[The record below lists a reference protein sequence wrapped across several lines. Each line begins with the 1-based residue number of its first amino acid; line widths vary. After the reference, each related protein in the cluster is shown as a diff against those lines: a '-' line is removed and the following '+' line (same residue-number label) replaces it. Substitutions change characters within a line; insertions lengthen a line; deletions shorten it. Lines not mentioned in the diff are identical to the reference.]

1 MSEQIAT
8 RFQVS
13 SGHLLFFCSAAVTHR
28 HLRALLLCLLLFST
42 DAFAVVS
49 PSQDQARPG
58 VYAQQV
64 SQAPLIDGQL
74 DETIWEGACGISDFY
89 QKEPLEGQQATE
101 PTRVCIAYDQANL
114 YVGVELQDSE
124 PDRIRASQ
132 LQRDST
138 LEGDDTFTVIL
149 DTFHDHRNAFLFRVN
164 PLGTRFDALIRN
176 ESDRVSSEWDEQW
189 TEASVITGNGWTAEY
204 SIPFKILRFSA
215 AAEQTW
221 GINFERVIKRKNEF
235 VYWSG
240 WNRNFQ
246 FNHVSQ
252 AGHLEGLSEITQ
264 EERLRIRPYVVAGL
278 KRLAA
283 DRSNGTQ
290 KVWDV
295 GIDDLKFALTSNLTA
310 DLAFNPDFGQ
320 VEVDAQQ
327 VNLTRFSLFFQEK
340 RQFFIEGAD
349 SLKMRV
355 SFLHF
360 GPPPLELFYSRRI
373 GLSESGQPIS
383 IVGGGKLTGKVGG
396 FDLGVLNVQTD
407 DYQQQPG
414 ENFMVARVR
423 KEILGR
429 SYIGTIFTNRQS
441 QGDANRLAGVDANFV
456 LKDHL
461 TLGGL
466 FAKSSSTGISGKQ
479 TARQLGVLWQDALIS
494 AGVNYI
500 DIDPDFDPGI
510 GFARRRDRMI
520 GARFYVRP
528 RPGGDLIRNFE
539 FNPDFVYFHDDAN
552 VLKSRTTRLQ
562 LAAVFQSGD
571 RLQFNLRNDLERLSR
586 EFQIGPGVTLPV
598 GTYQWNAASLSFR
611 SFNGRS
617 FAGSAGVDIGN
628 FYNGTKRSLNLD
640 SNIRPNE
647 NINFIPSYRFNAI
660 DLREGAFNT
669 HLVGIRANVSFTNN
683 LLTSA
688 FLQYNSSGDLAAL
701 QLRFNYIFRTIDN
714 FHIVYNET
722 RYTDGVF
729 SGISDRS
736 LTTKIT
742 YSLHR

>member
-1 MSEQIAT
+1 M
-8 RFQVS
+8 
-13 SGHLLFFCSAAVTHR
+13 
-28 HLRALLLCLLLFST
+28 
-42 DAFAVVS
+42 VS
-49 PSQDQARPG
+49 PSQDPDRPA

-64 SQAPLIDGQL
+64 SQAPSIDGHL
-74 DETIWEGACGISDFY
+74 DEAIWQGECGISDFY
-89 QKEPLEGQQATE
+89 QKEPLEGQPATE
-101 PTRVCIAYDQANL
+101 PTGVCIAYDEAYL
-114 YVGVELQDSE
+114 YLGVELRDSE
-124 PDRIRASQ
+124 PERIRASQ

-149 DTFHDHRNAFLFRVN
+149 DTFHDHRNAFVFRIN

-176 ESDRVSSEWDEQW
+176 ESDRLSAEWDEQW
-189 TEASVITGNGWTAEY
+189 TEAAVITENGWTAEI

-215 AAEQTW
+215 ATEQTW
-221 GINFERVIKRKNEF
+221 GVNFERVIKRKNEF

-240 WNRNFQ
+240 WNRNFL
-246 FNHVSQ
+246 FHHVSQ

-283 DRSNGTQ
+283 GGPGGTQ
-290 KVWDV
+290 RVFDA

-373 GLSESGQPIS
+373 GLSETGQPIS

-396 FDLGVLNVQTD
+396 FDLGILNVQTD

-429 SYIGTIFTNRQS
+429 SYIGTIFTNRQ
-441 QGDANRLAGVDANFV
+441 GDGEANRLAGVDANFV

-466 FAKSSSTGISGKQ
+466 VARSFSPGISDKQ
-479 TARQLGVLWQDALIS
+479 TARQIGALWQDDLIA

-500 DIDPDFDPGI
+500 DIDPNFDPGI

-520 GARFYVRP
+520 GARFYLKP
-528 RPGGDLIRNFE
+528 RPGGDFIRQFE
-539 FNPDFVYFHDDAN
+539 INPDFVYFHNDRN
-552 VLKSRTTRLQ
+552 VLKSRRTRLL

-571 RLQFNLRNDLERLSR
+571 RLQANLQNDLERLAR
-586 EFQIGPGVTLPV
+586 EFRIGPGVTLPV
-598 GTYQWNAASLSFR
+598 GTYQWNTASISFR
-611 SFNGRS
+611 SFNGRR

-628 FYNGTKRSLNLD
+628 FYNGSKRSLNLD
-640 SNIRPNE
+640 SNLRPNE
-647 NINFIPSYRFNAI
+647 NINFIPSYRFNAM
-660 DLREGAFNT
+660 DLREGSFNT
-669 HLVGIRANVSFTNN
+669 HLVGLRANISFSNN

-729 SGISDRS
+729 SGTSDRS

>member
-1 MSEQIAT
+1 M
-8 RFQVS
+8 
-13 SGHLLFFCSAAVTHR
+13 FCWPAPATHR
-28 HLRALLLCLLLFST
+28 CLRQLLLCLVFFST
-42 DAFAVVS
+42 QAFAGIS
-49 PSQDQARPG
+49 PSQDSDRPQ
-58 VYAQQV
+58 VYAQQI
-64 SQAPLIDGQL
+64 SQAPSIDGRL
-74 DETIWEGACGISDFY
+74 DEAIWAGACGISDFY
-89 QKEPLEGQQATE
+89 QKEPLEGQRATE
-101 PTRVCIAYDQANL
+101 PTRVCIAYDDAYL
-114 YVGVELQDSE
+114 YLGVELQDSE

-132 LQRDST
+132 LQRDSP
-138 LEGDDTFTVIL
+138 LDGDDSFTVIL

-164 PLGTRFDALIRN
+164 PLGTRFDGLIRN

-189 TEASVITGNGWTAEY
+189 TEASVITENGWTAEI

-215 AAEQTW
+215 ADAQTW

-240 WNRNFQ
+240 WNRNFL
-246 FNHVSQ
+246 FSHVSQ
-252 AGHLEGLSEITQ
+252 AGHLEGLNEITQ
-264 EERLRIRPYVVAGL
+264 QERLRIRPYVVAGI

-283 DRSNGTQ
+283 ERSDGTQ
-290 KVWDV
+290 TVWDV
-295 GIDDLKFALTSNLTA
+295 GIDDLKFGLTSNLTA

-373 GLSESGQPIS
+373 GLSEDGQPIS
-383 IVGGGKLTGKVGG
+383 IIGGGKLTGKVGG
-396 FDLGVLNVQTD
+396 FDLGFLNVQTD
-407 DYQQQPG
+407 DYQHQAG
-414 ENFMVARVR
+414 ENFMVARAR

-429 SYIGTIFTNRQS
+429 SYIGTVFTNRQGD
-441 QGDANRLAGVDANFV
+441 GDANRLAGVDANFV

-466 FAKSSSTGISGKQ
+466 IAKSFSPGVSDKQ
-479 TARQLGVLWQDALIS
+479 TARQLGALWQDDFFE
-494 AGVNYI
+494 AGANYI
-500 DIDPDFDPGI
+500 NIDSNFDPGI

-520 GARFYVRP
+520 GGRFSVKP
-528 RPGGDLIRNFE
+528 RPGGELIRQLE
-539 FNPDFVYFHDDAN
+539 INPDFVYFHDDAN
-552 VLKSRTTRLQ
+552 VLKSRRTRLL
-562 LAAVFQSGD
+562 LAASFQSGD
-571 RLQFNLRNDLERLSR
+571 RLDFSLQNDLERLSR
-586 EFQIGPGVTLPV
+586 EFRISPGVTLPV
-598 GTYQWNAASLSFR
+598 GIYQWNTAGISFR

-617 FAGSAGVDIGN
+617 FAGSAGVDIGD

-647 NINFIPSYRFNAI
+647 NINFIPSYRFNAV
-660 DLREGAFNT
+660 DLHEGSFNT
-669 HLVGIRANVSFTNN
+669 HLVGVRANISFTNN